1 MYLATVTCNRD
12 FQQML
17 LQAESI
23 QRFLNPCKHV
33 IIINESYPDLDF
45 WNRWL
50 QPYYKNHEL
59 VIIPSIQYSYP
70 SNSFGNRDRYGEI
83 DAVSSGW
90 RSQQLQKMLLAYQYE
105 DDYLLLDSKNFF
117 IKPTDIN
124 EWENYIGSDS
134 FLKYGADHNFCGTYQ
149 KYSELFEKDIDYYAG
164 PYTPFKI
171 KRELLVSNCKIG
183 ELGYKLFYPEHH
195 NSTPA
200 SEGIFYSFI
209 AEDEINQRIDI
220 PFVKSITVWAGD
232 KTDLYKKLFEMWMDP
247 EIKVAGIHREILSTM
262 NHQDIKI
269 VDFWL
274 NSKLGFTNKIYPM
287 PRDSHV

>member
-33 IIINESYPDLDF
+33 IIINESHPDLDF

-50 QPYYKNHEL
+50 QPYYNNHEL

-70 SNSFGNRDRYGEI
+70 SNSLGARDRYGEI
-83 DAVSSGW
+83 DSVSSGW
-90 RSQQLQKMLLAYQYE
+90 RSQQLQKMLLAYEYE

-117 IKPTDIN
+117 INPTDIH
-124 EWENYIGSDS
+124 EWDNSIGSS
-134 FLKYGADHNFCGTYQ
+134 SYMGFGAIHHFVGTYT
-149 KYSELFEKDIDYYAG
+149 KYSELFEKKIEYYTAPG
-164 PYTPFKI
+164 TPFKI
-171 KRELLVSNCKIG
+171 KREPLVSKCKVG

-195 NSTPA
+195 NVSA
-200 SEGIFYSFI
+200 SEGIFYSFFV
-209 AEDEINQRIDI
+209 EDEINQRIDI
-220 PFVKSITVWAGD
+220 PFEKSLTIWGSD
-232 KTDLYKKLFEMWMDP
+232 KADLYKKLLEMSMNP

-262 NHQDIKI
+262 SHQDIKTI
-269 VDFWL
+269 ELWL
-274 NSKLGFTNKIYPM
+274 NSKLGFVNKIFPM